1 MSSHRR
7 KHGSHRDMVS
17 KDEYDE
23 LSRKYEDA
31 LERKK
36 FYKDKLKKSKS
47 ISDEDVR
54 EHKLFKELEQKY
66 QELQAQVSNLKRENA
81 MLQTQTERLNDLE
94 WRYKMITDI
103 VQEQKDSGR
112 ITD

>member
-7 KHGSHRDMVS
+7 KHGHRDMVS

-23 LSRKYEDA
+23 LNMKYKA
-31 LERKK
+31 VLERKN
-36 FYKDKLKKSKS
+36 FYKDELKKSKS

-54 EHKLFKELEQKY
+54 EHALFKALEQKC